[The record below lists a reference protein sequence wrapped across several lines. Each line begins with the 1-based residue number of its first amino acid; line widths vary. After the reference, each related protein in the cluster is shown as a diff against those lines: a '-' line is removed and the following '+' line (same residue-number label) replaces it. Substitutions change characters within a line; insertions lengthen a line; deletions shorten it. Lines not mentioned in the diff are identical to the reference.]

1 MKRKFVDSEGVLFKA
16 SGRKPGGESLSSETL
31 SSETL
36 SSETLSG
43 EALNS
48 AALSGETLSG
58 EALNSAALSG
68 ETLSGEALNSAA
80 LSGEVQPLKAQRP
93 EALSSKSTGSEP
105 PGSATEAPGHDT
117 EALSSKTTSS
127 EAAGPAAG
135 APSPAAEALSPAAEA
150 VLRSFIRMIDLKGL
164 YRQGW
169 LKRGVPEER
178 AESVADHS
186 FGTALLAVLLAD
198 TLRTDP
204 DFAGLDRQRCIEMAL
219 VHELGEVYV
228 GDLTPVDGVSREDK
242 YRQEREAFIKVVE
255 GLPNGKELLTLWE
268 DFETG
273 ASPEA
278 RFIRQLDRLE
288 MGIQAALLKA
298 EGYQRMDEFLK
309 SAHKTVTHK
318 NLKAILSLAE
328 AYSNACADASAHT
341 SADA

>member
-1 MKRKFVDSEGVLFKA
+1 MKRKFVDSEGVLFKPA
-16 SGRKPGGESLSSETL
+16 ARNRGGAA
-31 SSETL
+31 
-36 SSETLSG
+36 LSG
-43 EALNS
+43 EALS
-48 AALSGETLSG
+48 S
-58 EALNSAALSG
+58 

-105 PGSATEAPGHDT
+105 PGSATGAPGHDT
-117 EALSSKTTSS
+117 GALSSKATST
-127 EAAGPAAG
+127 EAPDPAT
-135 APSPAAEALSPAAEA
+135 EA

-169 LKRGVPEER
+169 LKRGVPEGR

>member
-1 MKRKFVDSEGVLFKA
+1 MKRKFVDSEGVLFKPA
-16 SGRKPGGESLSSETL
+16 ARNRGGAA
-31 SSETL
+31 
-36 SSETLSG
+36 LSG
-43 EALNS
+43 EALS
-48 AALSGETLSG
+48 SETLSG

-105 PGSATEAPGHDT
+105 PGSATGAPGHDT
-117 EALSSKTTSS
+117 GALSSKATST
-127 EAAGPAAG
+127 EAPDPAT
-135 APSPAAEALSPAAEA
+135 EA

-169 LKRGVPEER
+169 LKRGVPEGR

>member
-1 MKRKFVDSEGVLFKA
+1 MKRKFADSEGVLFKA
-16 SGRKPGGESLSSETL
+16 SGRKPGGEALSSETL
-31 SSETL
+31 SGEAL

-58 EALNSAALSG
+58 EA
-68 ETLSGEALNSAA
+68 
-80 LSGEVQPLKAQRP
+80 QPLRAQLP
-93 EALSSKSTGSEP
+93 EVLSSKSTGSEP
-105 PGSATEAPGHDT
+105 PGSATEAPGPDT
-117 EALSSKTTSS
+117 GALSSKATST
-127 EAAGPAAG
+127 EAPDPAT
-135 APSPAAEALSPAAEA
+135 EA

-169 LKRGVPEER
+169 LKRGVPEGR

-198 TLRTDP
+198 TLRIDP
-204 DFAGLDRQRCIEMAL
+204 EFTGLDRQRCIEMAL

>member
-36 SSETLSG
+36 S
-43 EALNS
+43 
-48 AALSGETLSG
+48 
-58 EALNSAALSG
+58 
-68 ETLSGEALNSAA
+68 
-80 LSGEVQPLKAQRP
+80 GEVQRHGAQRP
-93 EALSSKSTGSEP
+93 LAQVHEAQRPVDLSN
-105 PGSATEAPGHDT
+105 
-117 EALSSKTTSS
+117 KTTSS